1 MARTFQASS
10 NGHAKVLK
18 AFEVQGKTKEF
29 ITGRA
34 NCSRPT
40 LDKFLAGKPVNKK
53 EFQAICEAIN
63 LEYLDIAIF
72 SGDESSL
79 SKSIDSLVQTIR
91 QQVSDDILHR
101 CGKMRILD
109 MEQPIEYGDIY
120 TSVNILE
127 KSAGRTRSEI
137 AKMLAHCQKEDF
149 DRPFLGKVTQ
159 ARVPGIHAVALHD
172 KLLILG
178 KPGAG
183 KTTFMKRLAML
194 CCGGNFQPERVP
206 IFVTLKDFAE
216 APAQPSVLAYIDR
229 QWADCEVTAAAK
241 TLLGAGRALVLLD
254 GLDEV
259 REIDHDRV
267 QKAIENFANLYRKCQ
282 IVITCRIA
290 AWDYQFVHFT
300 EVEVADFDEQQIAE
314 FINKWFQTK
323 GKPLTAERMLSKLK
337 EREPVME
344 LATNPLLLTLLCL
357 IFGEGS
363 EFPSNRSELYK
374 EGLDVLLKKWDAN
387 RDIDRHQVYKKLSL
401 RRKEDLLS
409 QVAFDTF
416 DRGEYFFKQST
427 VERHITDYIRNLP
440 GAAADE
446 EDLQLDS
453 ELVLRSIMA
462 QHGLL
467 VERAREIFS
476 FSHLTFH
483 EYFTAKWIVDSFA
496 VHGTLL
502 FLKLVQHVG
511 DRRWREVF
519 FLVLGM
525 LPNASSHLLEIKQE
539 IDGILAGDE
548 KLQEYLGW
556 LNEKCQSIESELND
570 RTSSELLIVRL
581 LYLDLP
587 VYSSYKDYSAQSQSY
602 LLSLDLSDNDISAPF
617 SAKMFMALPLPLR
630 LDFCLYFCIH
640 YFQLPILLEFH
651 LLDQAI
657 GNAQMLKCSDEF
669 LDELKNLK
677 QQIPLQSENFA
688 QWQQKSL
695 AVLIKYRN
703 VGYDWQFTPQQKD
716 RIYKYYNAN
725 NLLRECLELKDECY
739 IDIATRQHITDAFC
753 SPIHLF
759 SHLTFSPSIY

>member
-10 NGHAKVLK
+10 SGHAKVLK

-53 EFQAICEAIN
+53 EFQAICEALN
-63 LEYLDIAIF
+63 LDYLDIAIF
-72 SGDESSL
+72 SDDESSL

-91 QQVSDDILHR
+91 RQVADDILHR

-109 MEQPIEYGDIY
+109 MEQPIECGDIY

-127 KSAGRTRSEI
+127 KSAGSTRSEI
-137 AKMLAHCQKEDF
+137 TKMLAHCQRENF

-159 ARVPGIHAVALHD
+159 ARVPGIDAVDLHD
-172 KLLILG
+172 KLTILG

-183 KTTFMKRLAML
+183 KTTFMKRLAVL
-194 CCGGNFQPERVP
+194 CCSGNFQPERVP

-216 APAQPSVLAYIDR
+216 APAQPSLLAYIDR
-229 QWADCEVTAAAK
+229 QWADCEVTATAK
-241 TLLGAGRALVLLD
+241 TLLDAGRALVLLD

-267 QKAIENFANLYRKCQ
+267 RKAIENFANLYRKCQ

-314 FINKWFQTK
+314 FINKWFQTQS
-323 GKPLTAERMLSKLK
+323 KPLTAERMLSKLK

-401 RRKEDLLS
+401 KRKENLLS

-427 VERHITDYIRNLP
+427 VERHITDYICNLP
-440 GAAADE
+440 GAATDE
-446 EDLQLDS
+446 EALQLDS
-453 ELVLRSIMA
+453 EAVLQSITE

-467 VERAREIFS
+467 VERAKGIFS

-483 EYFTAKWIVDSFA
+483 EYFTAKWVVDSFA
-496 VHGTLL
+496 VQGDLL
-502 FLKLVQHVG
+502 FLKLVKNVG

-525 LPNASSHLLEIKQE
+525 LPNASSHLLAIKQE
-539 IDGILAGDE
+539 IDGLLAGDE

-556 LNEKCQSIESELND
+556 LNDKCQSIESELND

-587 VYSSYKDYSAQSQSY
+587 VYSSYKDYSALSQSY
-602 LLSLDLSDNDISAPF
+602 LLSLDLSENDISAPF
-617 SAKMFMALPLPLR
+617 STKMFMALPLPLR
-630 LDFCLYFCIH
+630 LEFCLYFCIY

-669 LDELKNLK
+669 VSELKNLN
-677 QQIPLQSENFA
+677 QQIPLQSENFV
-688 QWQQKSL
+688 QWQQKLL

-703 VGYDWQFTPQQKD
+703 VGCDWQFTSQQKD
-716 RIYKYYNAN
+716 RIYKYYNAS
-725 NLLRECLELKDECY
+725 NLLRECLKLKDECY
-739 IDIATRQHITDAFC
+739 IDIATRQYITDTFC
-753 SPIHLF
+753 RLEN
-759 SHLTFSPSIY
+759 